1 MIGFRITELAGSGAA
16 ANLATIEQRSL
27 NQTGRHPE
35 QRGDP
40 RPLHRAIASGS
51 GIGKLPCLLALFDL
65 DGTLLLSD
73 GSQHG
78 SAVVAALRDVY
89 GVRLPRDAVARIRPW
104 GKTDPRI
111 AREVL
116 QAAGLRGKAIDR
128 RLGEWADAAASR
140 FTRAVKKG
148 TTGWIL
154 RSGAAETLGAL
165 EQSGVRLALVTG
177 NLERIARTKVSRL
190 GLERFFPAGQ
200 GAFGSD
206 DERREALVALARR
219 RAGQSGHAWPRS
231 WTVVVG
237 DTPHDVA
244 AASTDGVSC
253 IVVPSGFY
261 TRGEFPESTVIVQ
274 DLPQV
279 IDVMSDLRA
288 TGRS

>member
-1 MIGFRITELAGSGAA
+1 M
-16 ANLATIEQRSL
+16 
-27 NQTGRHPE
+27 
-35 QRGDP
+35 
-40 RPLHRAIASGS
+40 
-51 GIGKLPCLLALFDL
+51 
-65 DGTLLLSD
+65 
-73 GSQHG
+73 
-78 SAVVAALRDVY
+78 
-89 GVRLPRDAVARIRPW
+89 RLPHHAVARIRPW

-111 AREVL
+111 AQEVL
-116 QAAGLRGKAIDR
+116 QAAGLDGKAIDR

-140 FTRAVKKG
+140 FRRLVEKG
-148 TTGWIL
+148 TTEWIL

-165 EQSGVRLALVTG
+165 EQRGVRLALLTG

-190 GLERFFPAGQ
+190 DLERFFPAGQ

-219 RAGQSGHAWPRS
+219 RAGQSGHVWPRS
-231 WTVVVG
+231 RTVVVG

-261 TRGEFPESTVIVQ
+261 ARGEFPESTVIVQ

-279 IDVMSDLRA
+279 IDVISDLRA

>member
-1 MIGFRITELAGSGAA
+1 MIGFRNRSARWILSSCEPCDI
-16 ANLATIEQRSL
+16 IEQRSL
-27 NQTGRHPE
+27 NQTRGQPE

-40 RPLHRAIASGS
+40 GPLHRAIASGS
-51 GIGKLPCLLALFDL
+51 GIGKPPFLALFDL

-73 GSQHG
+73 GNQHG

-89 GVRLPRDAVARIRPW
+89 GVRLPHDAVARIRPW

-116 QAAGLRGKAIDR
+116 QAAGVHAKAIDR

-140 FTRAVKKG
+140 FRRLVEKG
-148 TTGWIL
+148 TTEWIL
-154 RSGAAETLGAL
+154 RSGAAETLSAL

-177 NLERIARTKVSRL
+177 NLERIARMKVSRL
-190 GLERFFPAGQ
+190 SLERFFPAGQ

-219 RAGQSGHAWPRS
+219 RAGQSGNPWPRS
-231 WTVVVG
+231 RTVIVG

-244 AASTDGVSC
+244 AASTDGVRC

-261 TRGEFPESTVIVQ
+261 GRGEFPESTVIVQ

-279 IDVMSDLRA
+279 IDVMGDLRA